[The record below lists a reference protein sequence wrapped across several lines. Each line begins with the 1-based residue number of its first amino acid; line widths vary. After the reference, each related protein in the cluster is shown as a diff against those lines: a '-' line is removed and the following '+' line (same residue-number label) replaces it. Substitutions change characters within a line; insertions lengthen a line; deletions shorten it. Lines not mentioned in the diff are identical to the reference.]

1 MRETFCCPGFS
12 VGVGVGVGVGV
23 RILTVTPLF
32 QINFLPNFTHV
43 NFLPSAISMIPAF
56 AHGSP
61 ALTAATAVSGAA
73 INIIAK
79 KAISSRFTPTS

>member
-1 MRETFCCPGFS
+1 
-12 VGVGVGVGVGV
+12 
-23 RILTVTPLF
+23 
-32 QINFLPNFTHV
+32 
-43 NFLPSAISMIPAF
+43 MIPAL